1 MQKGLPNR
9 FYTTREDFL
18 LEREMIFSSM
28 WTCIGF
34 ASDTA
39 EPGDAFPLEFM
50 ELPLL
55 ILRGEDHQLRV
66 FHNVCPHRGHILVS
80 EAGRMKKMLRC
91 PYHSWTF
98 QLDGKLAN
106 TPHIGG
112 VGVREL
118 EHFDPTC
125 HGMRESLSSST
136 LMVRR
141 NLFLSSFS
149 PWTNVGNNFGAQTVP

>member
-18 LEREMIFSSM
+18 LERERIFSSM

-34 ASDTA
+34 ASDNA
-39 EPGDAFPLEFM
+39 EAGDAVPLDFM

-118 EHFDPTC
+118 ENFDPTC
-125 HGMRESLSSST
+125 HGMREIRSEVWNDL
-136 LMVRR
+136 VFI
-141 NLFLSSFS
+141 NLDGCLLYTS
-149 PWTNVGNNFGAQTVP
+149 PSPRD